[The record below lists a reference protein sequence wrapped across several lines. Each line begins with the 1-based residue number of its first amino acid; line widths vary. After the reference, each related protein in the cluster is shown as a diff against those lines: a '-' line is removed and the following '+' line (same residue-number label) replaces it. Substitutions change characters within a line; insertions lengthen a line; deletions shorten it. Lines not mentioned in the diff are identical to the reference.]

1 MAGKTKTGRAKKA
14 TKPSIAKPNH
24 QSPSPSGRGLGPNP
38 VDVYVGQRMR
48 QRRVL
53 LGLTQDGLAGL
64 LGVTFQQ
71 IQKYERGTNR
81 MSASRLYDVS
91 HVLDIPIQW
100 FFDNMDSD
108 VESLSPRKRAGLA
121 EAPQLELQGN
131 VMQSR
136 ETLELVRSYYKI
148 ENPKARRKVADMCHE
163 LAKKD

>member
-1 MAGKTKTGRAKKA
+1 MAGKTKKS
-14 TKPSIAKPNH
+14 TKSKKPNH
-24 QSPSPSGRGLGPNP
+24 KSPSPSGRGLGPNAI
-38 VDVYVGQRMR
+38 DVYVGQRMR

-53 LGLTQDGLAGL
+53 LGLTQEGLAGL

-71 IQKYERGTNR
+71 VQKYERGTNR

-100 FFDNMDSD
+100 FFDNMNTD

-121 EAPQLELQGN
+121 EAPQVELQSN

-163 LAKKD
+163 LAKGE